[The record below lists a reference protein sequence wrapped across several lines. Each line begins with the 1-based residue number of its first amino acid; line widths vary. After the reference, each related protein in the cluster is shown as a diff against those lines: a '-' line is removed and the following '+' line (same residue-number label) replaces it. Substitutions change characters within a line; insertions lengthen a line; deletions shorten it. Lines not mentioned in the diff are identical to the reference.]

1 MAFFK
6 YFNAVNQ
13 ILAFILLAK
22 YQLQNHAEGG
32 GALLNTLK
40 KLGQIRNLVEMKVYL
55 AAQLSIN
62 CGRRLSLE
70 CPKIGRMKQ
79 SFQIFFASGLSHSLG
94 P

>member
-6 YFNAVNQ
+6 YFKAVNQ

-40 KLGQIRNLVEMKVYL
+40 KLGQIRNLVDMKVYL

-62 CGRRLSLE
+62 CGRQLSSVE
-70 CPKIGRMKQ
+70 TT
-79 SFQIFFASGLSHSLG
+79 
-94 P
+94 